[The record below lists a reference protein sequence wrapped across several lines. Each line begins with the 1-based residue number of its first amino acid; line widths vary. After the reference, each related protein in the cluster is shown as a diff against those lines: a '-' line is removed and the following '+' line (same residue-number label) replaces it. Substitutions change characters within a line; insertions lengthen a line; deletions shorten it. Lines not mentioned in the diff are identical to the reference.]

1 MKDHN
6 TPSLFDQ
13 PAVRGRMIDG
23 FPLTDEQEAIVDA
36 ARRGSVRVQALA
48 GTGKTTTLRAVVND
62 TPPGLRIHY
71 LVFNSKMC
79 RAAERTFDPG
89 RVLIKTFHGLALAAT
104 RDWFPGR
111 TVGNI
116 RVTDLRAICG
126 DISPAGDGMSRAETF
141 AAVAATLRAF
151 LHSADANPAW
161 YHVPGLFR
169 RRLEEDLTTLL
180 LESGPPHLLG
190 PDNTL
195 SAAGERRVKEDVGR
209 SLVYLA
215 EKAQVAYD
223 AYASRRPGVPLPLPH
238 DVYLKAWQLAGAVI
252 DTDLLLVDE
261 AQDLNPVMLAIV
273 HQHRGRII
281 AVGDSRQQIYGW
293 RGSVDAL
300 DGLEGEE
307 LPLTVSFRFG
317 PAIAARANEVLRLL
331 GSPYFL
337 EGRGPD
343 DRPFNAQERHARL
356 FRTNSAMLESV
367 ITESAQGK
375 KVHCTRNIGPLVAL
389 LRDLCLAYNNQWHQV
404 QDPRIQHA
412 RHWAAL
418 KEELEDDIDAAPL
431 LRMVEQDSA
440 AAARMVESLSGFS
453 SKPAASAD
461 VILTTAH
468 QSKGLE
474 FTNVAL
480 SHDFAGRAKR
490 SVEELR
496 LLYVALTRA
505 KRALSVPPLVAN
517 ELRNLAAGLAA

>member
-1 MKDHN
+1 MKDQK
-6 TPSLFDQ
+6 TASLFDL
-13 PAVRGRMIDG
+13 PGIRARLIDG
-23 FPLTDEQEAIVDA
+23 FPLTVEQEAIVDA
-36 ARRGSVRVQALA
+36 ARQGSVRVQALA

-62 TPPGLRIHY
+62 SPPDLRIHY

-89 RVLIKTFHGLALAAT
+89 RVHIKTFHGLAMAAT
-104 RDWFPGR
+104 RDHFPGR

-116 RVTDLRAICG
+116 RLSDLREICG
-126 DISPAGDGMSRAETF
+126 EIQPAGEGMTRAETF

-151 LHSADANPAW
+151 LHSADATPAW
-161 YHVPGLFR
+161 FHVPGLFR
-169 RRLEEDLTTLL
+169 RRLEEDQAAIIRKI
-180 LESGPPHLLG
+180 GPPHLLG
-190 PDNTL
+190 PNNTF
-195 SAAGERRVKEDVGR
+195 SAAGERRIRQEVML
-209 SLVYLA
+209 SLDYLA
-215 EKAQVAYD
+215 EHARSAYE
-223 AYASRRPGVPLPLPH
+223 AYAAPHSGLRLPLPH
-238 DVYLKAWQLAGAVI
+238 DVYLKFWQLSGPVI

-273 HQHRGRII
+273 HQHQGRII

-300 DGLEGEE
+300 DGLDGIE

-317 PAIAARANEVLRLL
+317 PEIAACANEVLQLL
-331 GSPYFL
+331 GSPYLL

-343 DRPFNAQERHARL
+343 ALPFNAEERHARL

-367 ITESAQGK
+367 ITESAMGK
-375 KVHCTRNIGPLVAL
+375 KVHCTRNIAPLVVL
-389 LRDLCLAYNNQWHQV
+389 LRDLCLAYNNHWNKA

-418 KEELEDDIDAAPL
+418 KEEMADDIDAAPL
-431 LRMVEQDSA
+431 LRMVEQDVSA
-440 AAARMVESLSGFS
+440 AERMVQSLSGFS

-480 SHDFAGRAKR
+480 SYDFAGRAKR

-517 ELRNLAAGLAA
+517 EIRNLLYGMEA